1 MTDFLNIRHMRV
13 FLEAAKSGSVS
24 AAAEACAL
32 SQPAATQA
40 IKRLERDLDTPLL
53 VRRARVFV
61 PTECG
66 ALFVARAQA
75 ALGHLQSG
83 ARAAER
89 SSTGSGAPLDRVVTA
104 AQLRTLIAVAGAGS
118 FTVAARRLG
127 LAQPTVHRAA
137 RGLEQAAG
145 TAFFKATPVG
155 VELTPAAQAF
165 VLGAKLALAEI
176 RQGLAEIGRARGQE
190 RSRFVLGSLP
200 LARTAIVPKAA
211 HAMVIARPGMQLRV
225 VDGRYDAL
233 LRSLREGDL
242 DCMIGAL
249 RDPVPAEDVVQEKLF
264 DDALAI
270 VAHPSH
276 PLVARR
282 AVTLEDTLRYPWIAP
297 PKSTPAGQYLSERL
311 RIGDLAETPVRVVS
325 SSLVMLR
332 GLLAEGPYVSIIS
345 RHQIAVEEK
354 SGHIAVLDITLE
366 GDRRA
371 IGLTTRAGWRPTE
384 SQAQFI
390 QFLREAARREAG

>member
-1 MTDFLNIRHMRV
+1 
-13 FLEAAKSGSVS
+13 
-24 AAAEACAL
+24 
-32 SQPAATQA
+32 
-40 IKRLERDLDTPLL
+40 
-53 VRRARVFV
+53 
-61 PTECG
+61 
-66 ALFVARAQA
+66 
-75 ALGHLQSG
+75 
-83 ARAAER
+83 
-89 SSTGSGAPLDRVVTA
+89 
-104 AQLRTLIAVAGAGS
+104 
-118 FTVAARRLG
+118 
-127 LAQPTVHRAA
+127 
-137 RGLEQAAG
+137 
-145 TAFFKATPVG
+145 
-155 VELTPAAQAF
+155 
-165 VLGAKLALAEI
+165 
-176 RQGLAEIGRARGQE
+176 
-190 RSRFVLGSLP
+190 
-200 LARTAIVPKAA
+200 
-211 HAMVIARPGMQLRV
+211 MVIARPGMQLRV

-282 AVTLEDTLRYPWIAP
+282 AVTLEETLRYPWIAP